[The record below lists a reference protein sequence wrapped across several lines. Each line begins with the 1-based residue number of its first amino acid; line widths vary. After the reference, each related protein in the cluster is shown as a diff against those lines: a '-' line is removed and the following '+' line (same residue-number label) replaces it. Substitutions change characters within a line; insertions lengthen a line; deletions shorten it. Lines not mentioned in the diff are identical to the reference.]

1 MELTKRTLSTTEEK
15 ILKNDLLDIQ
25 EWVTGALD
33 GKINNCWRRFQQ
45 EWTKKLMED
54 ESFTDP
60 IPSNKDDFVKL
71 VTARSDYKNRTERDQ
86 ELSAK

>member
-1 MELTKRTLSTTEEK
+1 MDIAKRILSTTEEK

-60 IPSNKDDFVKL
+60 IPSNKDDFVEL
-71 VTARSDYKNRTERDQ
+71 VTARSDYKNRTERGVIN
-86 ELSAK
+86 S

>member
-45 EWTKKLMED
+45 EWTIRLMED
-54 ESFTDP
+54 ESFTD
-60 IPSNKDDFVKL
+60 SNCSIRL
-71 VTARSDYKNRTERDQ
+71 
-86 ELSAK
+86 